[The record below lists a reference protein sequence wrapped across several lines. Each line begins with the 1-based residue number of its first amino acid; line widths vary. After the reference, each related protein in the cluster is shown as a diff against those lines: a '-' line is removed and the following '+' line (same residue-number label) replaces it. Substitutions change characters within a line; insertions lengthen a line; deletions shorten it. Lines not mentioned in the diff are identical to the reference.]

1 MAMISCEQEHYPWRV
16 EAPNA
21 LIAKSPPT
29 FFSAASW
36 RFGLAI

>member
-1 MAMISCEQEHYPWRV
+1 MVVISCEQEHHPWRV
-16 EAPNA
+16 GVLIA